1 MEGDYRLFWATA
13 YCSNLSALAPFM
25 VGVIGFKKRPV
36 ELKLLC
42 IFCAFAF
49 CFDGLAFFLPRYA
62 NDLNNQFRL
71 VEFYFLLLIYRN
83 GLNTRS
89 NKFVISLVGIS
100 YAIFFSIE
108 LLMASQKQLNSYSI
122 TLTSLVFIIFSVRY
136 FYVLIRDLPTTQIQR
151 LPMFWVN
158 TAVLTYFAGG
168 LFVFAMRNYLIS
180 TLNDNQTIYWSFH
193 NFLNIVKNL
202 LFAVALWQDLR
213 KPKLI

>member
-13 YCSNLSALAPFM
+13 YCSNLSALVPFI
-25 VGVIGFKKRPV
+25 VGIIDFKSRSI

-42 IFCAFAF
+42 IFCIFAF
-49 CFDGLAFFLPRYA
+49 CLDGLAFFLPRHA
-62 NDLNNQFRL
+62 NDLNNLFRL

-83 GLNTRS
+83 GLNTKS
-89 NKFVISLVGIS
+89 NKFIISLVGIS
-100 YAIFFSIE
+100 YTVFFSIE

-136 FYVLIRDLPTTQIQR
+136 FYVLMRDLPTAQIQR
-151 LPMFWVN
+151 LPMFWIN

-168 LFVFAMRNYLIS
+168 LFVFAMRNYLVN

-193 NFLNIVKNL
+193 NFLNIGKNL

-213 KPKLI
+213 KPKPI